1 MNENVQK
8 SLVMGASIMV
18 TIGIISIGLM
28 IFGQGS
34 SLVKASSKNIVD
46 LTEELNGKRYIA
58 YEDTV
63 MSGSEVVNAI
73 NTYTKKQ
80 LKIEVKTSE
89 SADACTYTS
98 SYTNN
103 DVNDEDYINV
113 LGTFESDLIVNEN
126 GVVNGIRLNQI

>member
-46 LTEELNGKRYIA
+46 LTQELNGKRYVA

-80 LKIEVKTSE
+80 LKIEVKTAEASD
-89 SADACTYTS
+89 SCTYVS
-98 SYTNN
+98 AYTNE
-103 DVNDEDYINV
+103 DVDDENYINV

-126 GVVNGIRLNQI
+126 GVVNGIRFNQI